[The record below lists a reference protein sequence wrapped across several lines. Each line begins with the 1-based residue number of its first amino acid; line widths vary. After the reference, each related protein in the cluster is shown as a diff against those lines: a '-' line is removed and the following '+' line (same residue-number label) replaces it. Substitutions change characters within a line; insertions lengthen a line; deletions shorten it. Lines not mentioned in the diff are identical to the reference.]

1 MDSVLNHKLYPF
13 CFKGCCSSR
22 LRSSTSHLDCSGN
35 LVIEVLWVY
44 QHEKMHCMI
53 ISTLLGVALVTRK
66 QPTSP
71 VCTVL
76 TSFLSPAPLQHCSR
90 TARVHSQER
99 VANSLASGL
108 ISCNKPKFQEFKNNR
123 SYPGPWEASLCPGG
137 DGSAVL
143 RLVSMYI
150 DLQGAI
156 KILTGSYTNLLP

>member
-1 MDSVLNHKLYPF
+1 MDSVLNHKLYSF

-66 QPTSP
+66 QPTNP

-90 TARVHSQER
+90 VHSQEK

-108 ISCNKPKFQEFKNNR
+108 ISCNKPKFQEFENNR
-123 SYPGPWEASLCPGG
+123 SYPGPWEASLCPRG
-137 DGSAVL
+137 DGWAVL
-143 RLVSMYI
+143 RVVSMYI